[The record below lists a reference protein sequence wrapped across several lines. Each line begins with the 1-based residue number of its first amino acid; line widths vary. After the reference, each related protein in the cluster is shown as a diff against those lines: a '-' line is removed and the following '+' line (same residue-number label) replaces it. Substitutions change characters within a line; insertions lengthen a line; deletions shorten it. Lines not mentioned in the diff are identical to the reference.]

1 MKRLVY
7 LLFVLVCISGCT
19 NNNNPEQE
27 EWLQLFNGKNLNGWD
42 IKISQHELNDNF
54 NNTFRVEDSLLKVSY
69 DKYDK
74 FNGEFGHIFY
84 KEKYSYYKLRMEYR
98 FIGDQVPGG
107 PSWAFR
113 NSGAMLH
120 SQSAASM
127 KINQSF
133 PTSIELQLLG
143 GGGSE
148 ERPTANLCTPG
159 THYEIDGELITRH
172 CTNSISETY
181 HGDQWVVVEAIV
193 LGDSLITHLANS
205 DTVLV
210 YSKPQLDE
218 NDENYLEMIKQYGSN
233 AIKEGYISF
242 QGESHP
248 IEFRKIELLD
258 LVGCSDKKASNYK
271 NYFVKSDNSRCIYT
285 K

>member
-7 LLFVLVCISGCT
+7 FLIVLVCIPGCT
-19 NNNNPEQE
+19 TNNNPEQE
-27 EWLQLFNGKNLNGWD
+27 EWVQLFNGKNLDGWD
-42 IKISQHELNDNF
+42 IKISQHKLNENF
-54 NNTFRVEDSLLKVSY
+54 NNTFRVENGLLKVSY

-84 KEKYSYYKLRMEYR
+84 KKKYSYYKLRMEYR

-107 PSWAFR
+107 PGWAFR

-120 SQSAASM
+120 SQSASSM

-143 GGGSE
+143 GGGSD

-159 THYEIDGELITRH
+159 THYEINGELITRH
-172 CTNSISETY
+172 CTNSSSDTY

-193 LGDSLITHLANS
+193 LGDSLITHIANS

-218 NDENYLEMIKQYGSN
+218 NDENYSEVLKQYGGNS
-233 AIKEGYISF
+233 IKEGYISF

-248 IEFRKIELLD
+248 IEFRKIELLN
-258 LVGCSDKKASNYK
+258 LVGCTDKNASNYK
-271 NYFVKSDNSRCIYT
+271 SYFVKSDNSKCIY